1 MPHYVVNYLS
11 GYANIPAWLLLRR
24 LSNTFL
30 SSHIPL
36 LSHSSPLPFLS
47 SPVPLLSFSPRAL
60 VERITGMD
68 IKSPLGL
75 PSPRKPHYIINFLPG
90 YAYLANLEAFID
102 FSAMAPPALLSSIL
116 EGNSASLPPVFFNN
130 DLRVGT
136 VMIVPIFRHLVPENA
151 TLEQR
156 RASVSPTAWTDLSY
170 MGNELQDVLHLLH
183 NDSSASSYSIAL
195 YDTTDP
201 QQPIQVLGPDP
212 VKMESGAL
220 FPYVLPGPVVPYPKH
235 IESFPDDLLDRKYEA
250 HCRFEGP
257 YPSWD
262 LVVAPMLLGLLVL
275 VVAVLLSLVIAVLA
289 WKRRQM
295 AEGVREMQLCTAA
308 LERAEKSKSE
318 TVANTSHELRTPL
331 IGVIGMIE
339 ELLESQLEEWQ
350 REDLR
355 IARACAG
362 ETVELINRVLDLAK
376 LQAGRLQLETLPCC
390 LRRIVHEA
398 ISATSAVD
406 EQIAP
411 GKNLQVTCHVE
422 ESVPDVLMGDP
433 TRLAQVVEELTAHAM
448 SNVAGGQV
456 AFHVCCIPP
465 PPLPHASTRRFHLPC
480 ASASAA
486 VSPASSPPH
495 ASSSHHLPSGSP
507 AWHQLSACVR
517 RFPPSTHLARLP
529 QRHVARGNRGG
540 AGQAGGTSELPHES
554 PLTHLSRFLQRMGAS
569 GTGGSK
575 KASVGEEGEEAQGG
589 SGHGR
594 LEEEVREWVEGVC
607 AAREEG
613 EWMVVMACEDSG
625 GGILPE
631 ELRWVLDPYGDSHHA
646 AAAHPSRASVA
657 GSAGGDGNGNDGDDT
672 KDTFFPHLFSR
683 RGSRAAAT
691 AALTH
696 DQRSAARP
704 RWTPYP
710 VRFLLSTALV
720 AEMRGDMAVL
730 SHAATG
736 TTILLALPMGGGEDS
751 GSFDDWG
758 EDEESGGERDGCGSG
773 SDGES
778 VEFASVAMQA
788 PGQEQASLQEH
799 PPGQQQ
805 QQQASVEQQQQQAPL
820 QQRAARAHSHSHLE
834 PQAGIVESLE
844 RAVEADRVL
853 PAEEKSVAVVG
864 KAGRRAARL
873 HSIPKSRSHTDGMGD
888 SEEEEKSVAVV
899 GRAGQQA
906 ARSHSLPK
914 PGQQQA
920 SLQQHPFGPQQE
932 PLQQRAARAL
942 SRRAGPRI
950 AQSHSL
956 PKPHSQTRAG
966 IFESLERAGEADR
979 VLPAVAAAAP
989 EEGVFPA
996 RSHSLPKPLSHTD
1009 GMGDTEGGQVRA
1021 VAACQTVS
1029 GRRITRAQSLQQLH
1043 AHGERAAGEAE
1054 ALVRAA
1060 VAGRGV
1066 AVVDDNAVNRMV
1078 ARRTLQGYGAHVL
1091 LLPSGE
1097 EALQALSNAT
1107 PSAPPI
1113 QLLLLDL
1120 HMPPG
1125 IDGFETARQIRAMES
1140 AQCSSSKAA
1149 HQMPEGDNA
1158 ATDAAA
1164 AATAAAETAAAA
1176 AASAID
1182 ASTSVTQERL
1192 CIIALTADLDV
1203 GVKRACLEAG
1213 MDGAV
1218 RKPIVAQELLGALI
1232 TAGFGAGVC

>member
-1 MPHYVVNYLS
+1 
-11 GYANIPAWLLLRR
+11 
-24 LSNTFL
+24 
-30 SSHIPL
+30 
-36 LSHSSPLPFLS
+36 
-47 SPVPLLSFSPRAL
+47 
-60 VERITGMD
+60 
-68 IKSPLGL
+68 
-75 PSPRKPHYIINFLPG
+75 
-90 YAYLANLEAFID
+90 
-102 FSAMAPPALLSSIL
+102 
-116 EGNSASLPPVFFNN
+116 
-130 DLRVGT
+130 
-136 VMIVPIFRHLVPENA
+136 
-151 TLEQR
+151 
-156 RASVSPTAWTDLSY
+156 
-170 MGNELQDVLHLLH
+170 
-183 NDSSASSYSIAL
+183 
-195 YDTTDP
+195 
-201 QQPIQVLGPDP
+201 
-212 VKMESGAL
+212 
-220 FPYVLPGPVVPYPKH
+220 
-235 IESFPDDLLDRKYEA
+235 
-250 HCRFEGP
+250 
-257 YPSWD
+257 
-262 LVVAPMLLGLLVL
+262 
-275 VVAVLLSLVIAVLA
+275 
-289 WKRRQM
+289 
-295 AEGVREMQLCTAA
+295 
-308 LERAEKSKSE
+308 
-318 TVANTSHELRTPL
+318 
-331 IGVIGMIE
+331 
-339 ELLESQLEEWQ
+339 
-350 REDLR
+350 
-355 IARACAG
+355 
-362 ETVELINRVLDLAK
+362 
-376 LQAGRLQLETLPCC
+376 
-390 LRRIVHEA
+390 
-398 ISATSAVD
+398 
-406 EQIAP
+406 
-411 GKNLQVTCHVE
+411 
-422 ESVPDVLMGDP
+422 
-433 TRLAQVVEELTAHAM
+433 M